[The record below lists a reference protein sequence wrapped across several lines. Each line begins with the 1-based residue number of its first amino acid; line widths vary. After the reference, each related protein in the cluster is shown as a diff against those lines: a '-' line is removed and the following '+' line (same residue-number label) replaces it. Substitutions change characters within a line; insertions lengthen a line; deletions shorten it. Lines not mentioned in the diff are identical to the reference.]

1 MMFKNITIAGGGVL
15 GSQIAFQTA
24 YFGYEVKLYD
34 INEDAVKAADEK
46 LDKLVARYTEFF
58 GDQSKAESARKRIS
72 TTVNLE
78 DALQDSDLLIEA
90 VPEKK
95 EIKVD
100 FYTQVAKVAP
110 EKTIFATNS
119 STMVPSDFAEY
130 TGRPEKFLAL
140 HFANEVWKNNTG
152 EVMGHAGTDKKYEEE
167 VLKFAESIGLIP
179 LHVLKETPGYI
190 LNSILV
196 PFLEAGKKLY
206 ISGVADI
213 ETIDKT
219 WMAATGMNM
228 GPFGALDVIGL
239 NTDYHITLANAEKND
254 DELLLKFANL
264 MKEEYIDKGNLG
276 VSTGKG
282 FYTYPNPS
290 FKSEDFI
297 VRLGQEK

>member
-1 MMFKNITIAGGGVL
+1 MFKNITIAGGGVL

>member
-1 MMFKNITIAGGGVL
+1 MFKNITIAGGGVL

-58 GDQSKAESARKRIS
+58 GDQSKAENARKRIS
-72 TTVNLE
+72 TTANLE

-90 VPEKK
+90 IPEKK
-95 EIKVD
+95 EIKAD
-100 FYTQVAKVAP
+100 FYTNVAKVAP

-206 ISGVADI
+206 VSGVADI

-219 WMAATGMNM
+219 WMAATGMSM

-239 NTDYHITLANAEKND
+239 NTDYHITLANAEKNN

-297 VRLGQEK
+297 VRQGQEK

>member
-1 MMFKNITIAGGGVL
+1 MFKNITIAGGGVL

-72 TTVNLE
+72 TTANLE

-130 TGRPEKFLAL
+130 TGRPEKFLSL

-167 VLKFAESIGLIP
+167 VLKFAESIGLIA

-206 ISGVADI
+206 VSGVADI

>member
-1 MMFKNITIAGGGVL
+1 MFKNITIAGGGVL

-34 INEDAVKAADEK
+34 INEDAVKAANEK

-58 GDQSKAESARKRIS
+58 GDQSKAENARKRIS
-72 TTVNLE
+72 TTANLE

-90 VPEKK
+90 IPEKK
-95 EIKVD
+95 EIKAD
-100 FYTQVAKVAP
+100 FYTNVAKVAP
-110 EKTIFATNS
+110 EKTIFASNS

-140 HFANEVWKNNTG
+140 HFANEVWKNNIG

-190 LNSILV
+190 SNSILV

-206 ISGVADI
+206 VSGVADI

-239 NTDYHITLANAEKND
+239 NTDYSITLANAEKNN

-297 VRLGQEK
+297 VRQGQEK

>member
-1 MMFKNITIAGGGVL
+1 MFKNITIAGGGVL

-58 GDQSKAESARKRIS
+58 GDQSKAENARKRIS
-72 TTVNLE
+72 TTANLE

-90 VPEKK
+90 IPEKK
-95 EIKVD
+95 EIKAD
-100 FYTQVAKVAP
+100 FYTNVAKVAP
-110 EKTIFATNS
+110 EKTIFASNS

-206 ISGVADI
+206 VSGVADI

-239 NTDYHITLANAEKND
+239 NTDYHITLANAEKNN

-297 VRLGQEK
+297 VRQGQEK